1 VTIIPAAGA
10 WPVTPPA
17 YHHPVGECALGA
29 AAGPPA
35 TTRARLAAA
44 PGRARP
50 DHRWRAALCQGVR
63 TGAEPAG
70 GEPHVNYM
78 LIMKNEQSALMA
90 IGPVSIEYQAAMLR
104 DEIEESSNWT
114 TLGIARILS
123 EEQARSAI
131 GAARQ

>member
-1 VTIIPAAGA
+1 
-10 WPVTPPA
+10 
-17 YHHPVGECALGA
+17 
-29 AAGPPA
+29 
-35 TTRARLAAA
+35 
-44 PGRARP
+44 
-50 DHRWRAALCQGVR
+50 
-63 TGAEPAG
+63 
-70 GEPHVNYM
+70 VNYM

-131 GAARQ
+131 DAARQ